1 MVDRRGWR
9 ALVEVFDR
17 VAHHLLDQAVGVTD
31 RPFGV
36 VHEPRL
42 CVVPFAGVAV
52 AGLVLERPDL
62 ELVTPLLPLPGQV
75 GLGRAPSRREA
86 ESDLAER
93 QKRRDEL
100 EIRPLEHQAR
110 DRYASEWHNTQAK
123 FVDDPEGAVGDAD
136 RLIQQVMRD
145 RGYPVEDFDQR
156 AADLSVDHPEV
167 ISNYRAAHGISIANE
182 RGSASTDDLRTAMQH
197 YRALFEELL
206 ETEPRGADLHLAPGV
221 LTLREMT
228 LAPRTWGWAWPHER
242 SGSDA

>member
-1 MVDRRGWR
+1 MPTWGWILI
-9 ALVEVFDR
+9 AIAVLV
-17 VAHHLLDQAVGVTD
+17 
-31 RPFGV
+31 
-36 VHEPRL
+36 
-42 CVVPFAGVAV
+42 
-52 AGLVLERPDL
+52 VLAAIAWSAY
-62 ELVTPLLPLPGQV
+62 Q
-75 GLGRAPSRREA
+75 SRRRKGLQESFGSEYDRTVADTPNRRQA

-100 EIRPLEHQAR
+100 EIQPLEQQTR

-182 RGSASTDDLRTAMQH
+182 RGNASTEDLRTAMVH

-206 ETEPRGADLHLAPGV
+206 QQQEPA
-221 LTLREMT
+221 
-228 LAPRTWGWAWPHER
+228 R
-242 SGSDA
+242 S

>member
-1 MVDRRGWR
+1 VPTWGWIVIAIAAVVVLAVIAWSAYNSRRRQGLQDRFGS
-9 ALVEVFDR
+9 EYDR
-17 VAHHLLDQAVGVTD
+17 TVAD
-31 RPFGV
+31 
-36 VHEPRL
+36 
-42 CVVPFAGVAV
+42 
-52 AGLVLERPDL
+52 
-62 ELVTPLLPLPGQV
+62 
-75 GLGRAPSRREA
+75 APSRREA

-100 EIRPLEHQAR
+100 EVRPLEEEAR

-156 AADLSVDHPEV
+156 ASDLSVDHPEV

-182 RGSASTDDLRTAMQH
+182 RGSASTEDLRTAMVH

-206 ETEPRGADLHLAPGV
+206 ETEPA
-221 LTLREMT
+221 
-228 LAPRTWGWAWPHER
+228 RT
-242 SGSDA
+242 